1 MIQGVAVLLVLVLVS
16 YQWLVCT
23 ENNQLTGNI
32 QCPEYYS
39 CYCCISHHHHLRDTN
54 NIIITVVCLN
64 NKYYINHIPVT
75 VKCSETVKKQTF
87 QAYS

>member
-1 MIQGVAVLLVLVLVS
+1 MIQGVAVLLLVLVS
-16 YQWLVCT
+16 YQWLVGT

-64 NKYYINHIPVT
+64 NKYYINHIPVA
-75 VKCSETVKKQTF
+75 VK
-87 QAYS
+87 

>member
-1 MIQGVAVLLVLVLVS
+1 MINDSRRSCAAGAGAGVLPV
-16 YQWLVCT
+16 QWLVCT

-64 NKYYINHIPVT
+64 NKYYINHIPVA
-75 VKCSETVKKQTF
+75 VK
-87 QAYS
+87 